1 MILLYI
7 PCVAAMGA
15 IYQEIGWRW
24 TAFSAAWNTGLGWC
38 ASVIFYQAMRF
49 ERAPTTA
56 ALWIGAC
63 LTIVIAAMAALR
75 RVGRRVAHT
84 RDKDVALDASQALQ
98 H

>member
-1 MILLYI
+1 MLGGNGGDLSGDRLALD
-7 PCVAAMGA
+7 CV
-15 IYQEIGWRW
+15 QRCVD
-24 TAFSAAWNTGLGWC
+24 TGLGWC